1 MLIVTEPKVKIY
13 MEEKQRQIICG
24 ILRAKQQQL
33 LNVVLPQGT
42 SIFFLPTLCNLV
54 EI

>member
-1 MLIVTEPKVKIY
+1 

-42 SIFFLPTLCNLV
+42 NLFPSYPMQSHGDLGLPLLRKYR
-54 EI
+54 ELH